1 MNWKKH
7 NFSVFSSIAN
17 EFFRFS
23 CVGAIGTGAH
33 YTVLVVMIRF
43 FRVSPVAAST
53 CGFVAGALI
62 NYILNYRWTFKS
74 QKKHKSAMPN
84 FFFIAVIGMIFNAAI
99 MSLLVNSF
107 EVHYLISQIA
117 ATFVVLL
124 WNFSGNKIWT
134 FKQAKRF

>member
-1 MNWKKH
+1 MNRRDD
-7 NFSVFSSIAN
+7 NVFIFPEIAS

-23 CVGAIGTGAH
+23 CVGAFGAGFLFFILIL
-33 YTVLVVMIRF
+33 LVQF
-43 FRVSPVAAST
+43 FQIHAVIAST
-53 CGFVAGALI
+53 IGFSFGALI
-62 NYILNYRWTFKS
+62 NYTLNYRWTFKS
-74 QKKHKSAMPN
+74 QKKHKSAMPK

-99 MSLLVNSF
+99 MGLLINSF